1 MKLVKRTVVF
11 SEFKR
16 SFCGGLPPS
25 RDSRPPLYCN
35 MQYRY
40 YSGLEAGPTSRVNS
54 FKHKNKKH
62 SMMTQP
68 LFKPRR
74 LSSRYMRGPRSWLTA
89 LCVETAEAHHAFPL
103 LVRNA
108 FLCSLNKS
116 NRDGRDFTLRAPLKM
131 GEVSNALFAVCT
143 SDSACR
149 QARCRTTAVSYWLTK
164 HEVKRSSLRGKGR
177 LLHLTGA

>member
-1 MKLVKRTVVF
+1 MNRCSSL
-11 SEFKR
+11 
-16 SFCGGLPPS
+16 GG
-25 RDSRPPLYCN
+25 
-35 MQYRY
+35 
-40 YSGLEAGPTSRVNS
+40 
-54 FKHKNKKH
+54 F
-62 SMMTQP
+62 
-68 LFKPRR
+68 F
-74 LSSRYMRGPRSWLTA
+74 SRYARSKRSWLTA

-149 QARCRTTAVSYWLTK
+149 QARCRTTALSYWSDKTMRCTVRSWVERSTSLPPRA
-164 HEVKRSSLRGKGR
+164 VKVKNVEKARWRVSTPLWKKMAIVSD
-177 LLHLTGA
+177 GARPDMCPV

>member
-54 FKHKNKKH
+54 FKHKNKK
-62 SMMTQP
+62 
-68 LFKPRR
+68 
-74 LSSRYMRGPRSWLTA
+74 
-89 LCVETAEAHHAFPL
+89 
-103 LVRNA
+103 
-108 FLCSLNKS
+108 
-116 NRDGRDFTLRAPLKM
+116 TLHDDA
-131 GEVSNALFAVCT
+131 
-143 SDSACR
+143 
-149 QARCRTTAVSYWLTK
+149 TAVQASAAFVALYARSKKLIDGSLQPDVHTAKRALLTSPILNG
-164 HEVKRSSLRGKGR
+164 ERSVKSRPSRLLSLRLQRSLFLTSSGR
-177 LLHLTGA
+177 AWCASAVSTAFVAKRDAERRRYPTG

>member
-1 MKLVKRTVVF
+1 MKLVKHTVGF
-11 SEFKR
+11 SEFKH

-54 FKHKNKKH
+54 FKHKNKKTLH
-62 SMMTQP
+62 DDATAVQASAA
-68 LFKPRR
+68 FFRAV
-74 LSSRYMRGPRSWLTA
+74 RGPRSWLTA

-116 NRDGRDFTLRAPLKM
+116 NRDGRDFTLRSPFQM

-143 SDSACR
+143 SDCKEPSI
-149 QARCRTTAVSYWLTK
+149 
-164 HEVKRSSLRGKGR
+164 SSLD
-177 LLHLTGA
+177 LA